1 MLYFHVTSRLFF
13 STIDAIIAGAMNHA
27 SVNRHT
33 KIVCT
38 LGPASSSPEVVEK
51 MLKGGMDI
59 ARFNLVHGTFEEH
72 SRLISQVRLLSQE
85 LKLPTGILLDIPGLK
100 RRSGDVK
107 AVFSQDLE
115 FAVSQNA
122 DFIALSF
129 LSSARQVKEVKQ
141 LLREMKAEIPVI
153 VKIEQARALE
163 ESGTMLDVGE
173 GIMVARGDLAL
184 EISIEKVPLA
194 QKQLIKEANRRGKPV
209 ITATQML
216 ESMVHSATP
225 TRAEAADVANAILD
239 GSDALMLSEETA
251 IGDYPVEATEM
262 MARIALETETTLPYD
277 QILRE
282 EWRDVLPEVN
292 DATARAACQIAYHV
306 QARAIVAFTAGG
318 TTALRVS
325 KYRPRQ
331 PILAV
336 TTSETIVRRLSL
348 PWGVLPVIKPAPSN
362 LEEVFGL
369 ASEVALETGVA
380 RRGDLVVITA
390 GIPLNLP
397 GSTNLVKVHSI

>member
-1 MLYFHVTSRLFF
+1 MSDGTVK
-13 STIDAIIAGAMNHA
+13 
-27 SVNRHT
+27 RHT

-38 LGPASSSPEVVEK
+38 LGPASSPSEIIEGI
-51 MLKGGMDI
+51 LKGGMDV
-59 ARFNLVHGTFEEH
+59 ARFNIAHGTYDEH
-72 SRLISQVRLLSQE
+72 SRRISQVRLLSNK
-85 LKLPTGILLDIPGLK
+85 LNLPTGILLDLPGLK
-100 RRSGDVK
+100 RRSGNIK
-107 AVFSQDLE
+107 AVFSRDLE
-115 FAVSQNA
+115 FVLSQNA

-129 LSSARQVKEVKQ
+129 VSSVRQVQEVKQ
-141 LLREMKAEIPVI
+141 LLREMNADIPII
-153 VKIEQARALE
+153 VKIEEAGALE
-163 ESGTMLDVGE
+163 ESGAIIDVAE

-184 EISIEKVPLA
+184 KISIEKVPLA

-251 IGDYPVEATEM
+251 TGDYPVEATKM
-262 MARIALETETTLPYD
+262 MARIAFEAEAGLAYEQMLLEK
-277 QILRE
+277 
-282 EWRDVLPEVN
+282 WRDVLHEVN
-292 DATARAACQIAYHV
+292 DATAAAACQMAHHV
-306 QARAIVAFTAGG
+306 HAKAILAFTTGG

-336 TTSETIVRRLSL
+336 TPSDFTMRRLSL
-348 PWGVLPVIKPAPSN
+348 VWGVLPIRKPAPSN
-362 LEEVFGL
+362 LEEVFEL
-369 ASEVALETGVA
+369 ASEVALETHVCK
-380 RRGDLVVITA
+380 RGNLVVVTA

-397 GSTNLVKVHSI
+397 GSTNLVKIHSV

>member
-1 MLYFHVTSRLFF
+1 
-13 STIDAIIAGAMNHA
+13 
-27 SVNRHT
+27 
-33 KIVCT
+33 
-38 LGPASSSPEVVEK
+38 

-59 ARFNLVHGTFEEH
+59 ARFNLAHGTFEEH
-72 SRLISQVRLLSQE
+72 SRLISQVRLLSQK
-85 LKLPTGILLDIPGLK
+85 LNLPTGILLDLPGLK
-100 RRSGDVK
+100 RRSGNVK
-107 AVFSQDLE
+107 AVFGQDLE
-115 FAVSQNA
+115 FALSQKA
-122 DFIALSF
+122 DFVALSF
-129 LSSARQVKEVKQ
+129 VSSARQVKEVKQ
-141 LLREMKAEIPVI
+141 LLKEMNADIPII
-153 VKIEQARALE
+153 VKIEDARALE
-163 ESGTMLDVGE
+163 ESGAMLDVGE

-216 ESMVHSATP
+216 ESMVHSSTP

-251 IGDYPVEATEM
+251 TGDYPVEATEM
-262 MARIALETETTLPYD
+262 MARITLEAEVALPYE
-277 QILRE
+277 QILFE
-282 EWRDVLPEVN
+282 KWRDVLHEVN
-292 DATARAACQIAYHV
+292 DATATAACQIAHHV
-306 QARAIVAFTAGG
+306 HAKAIITFTTGG

-336 TTSETIVRRLSL
+336 TPSETIMRRLSL
-348 PWGVLPVIKPAPSN
+348 VWGVLPVKKPAPPN

-369 ASEVALETGVA
+369 AREVALDTGVA

-397 GSTNLVKVHSI
+397 GSTNLVKVHGI

>member
-1 MLYFHVTSRLFF
+1 MK
-13 STIDAIIAGAMNHA
+13 
-27 SVNRHT
+27 RHT

-38 LGPASSSPEVVEK
+38 LGPASSPSEIIEGI
-51 MLKGGMDI
+51 LKGGMDV
-59 ARFNLVHGTFEEH
+59 ARFNIAHGTYDEH
-72 SRLISQVRLLSQE
+72 SRRISQVRLLSNK
-85 LKLPTGILLDIPGLK
+85 LNLPTGILLDLPGLK
-100 RRSGDVK
+100 RRSGNIK
-107 AVFSQDLE
+107 AVFSRDLE
-115 FAVSQNA
+115 FVLSQNA

-129 LSSARQVKEVKQ
+129 VSSVRQVQEVKQ
-141 LLREMKAEIPVI
+141 LLREMNADIPII
-153 VKIEQARALE
+153 VKIEEAGALE
-163 ESGTMLDVGE
+163 ESGAIIDVAE

-184 EISIEKVPLA
+184 KISIEKVPLA

-251 IGDYPVEATEM
+251 TGDYPVEATKM
-262 MARIALETETTLPYD
+262 MARIAFEAEAGLAYEQMLLEK
-277 QILRE
+277 
-282 EWRDVLPEVN
+282 WRDVLHEVN
-292 DATARAACQIAYHV
+292 DATAAAACQMAHHV
-306 QARAIVAFTAGG
+306 HAKAILAFTTGG

-336 TTSETIVRRLSL
+336 TPSDFTMRRLSL
-348 PWGVLPVIKPAPSN
+348 VWGVLPIRKPAPSN
-362 LEEVFGL
+362 LEEVFEL
-369 ASEVALETGVA
+369 ASEVALETHVCK
-380 RRGDLVVITA
+380 RGNLVVVTA

-397 GSTNLVKVHSI
+397 GSTNLVKIHSV